1 MQSLLAILNRLALVV
16 RQPPWLDPT
25 VPEQHSERGATT
37 LEWAGLGAISIAV
50 IVVLGAAMQVL
61 GLNVINW
68 IQTQLIGS

>member
-1 MQSLLAILNRLALVV
+1 MQTVLAIVTRLATAV

-25 VPEQHSERGATT
+25 DPEQQSERGATT

-50 IVVLGAAMQVL
+50 IIVLGAAMQVM

-68 IQTQLIGS
+68 IQNQLIGT

>member
-1 MQSLLAILNRLALVV
+1 METLLTLAMHVV
-16 RQPPWLDPT
+16 LKGSRHLRVDRGDPD
-25 VPEQHSERGATT
+25 EQSERGATV

-50 IVVLGAAMQVL
+50 ILVLGAAMQAM

>member
-1 MQSLLAILNRLALVV
+1 METLLTIAMRVVLNGSRHLRGGRSGA
-16 RQPPWLDPT
+16 D
-25 VPEQHSERGATT
+25 EHSERGATV

-50 IVVLGAAMQVL
+50 ILVLGAAMQAM